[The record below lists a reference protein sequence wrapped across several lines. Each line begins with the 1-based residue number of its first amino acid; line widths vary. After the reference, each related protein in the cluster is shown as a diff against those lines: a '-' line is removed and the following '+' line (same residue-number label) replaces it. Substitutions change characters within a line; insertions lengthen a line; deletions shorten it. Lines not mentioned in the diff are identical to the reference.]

1 MRPNPSPYTRRERED
16 ARRAF
21 RSCNWKDGEYPMRNI
36 LFAAAAAAAVA
47 ATPAIAQVSNQG
59 GLVNVDVSN
68 VLNNLDLLN
77 NTLNNNTVQV
87 PVGVAAAVCG
97 VDANV
102 LAHQRKGNSPVTCTA
117 KNTSQAL
124 KQAAKK
130 QAVPKQ

>member
-1 MRPNPSPYTRRERED
+1 MR
-16 ARRAF
+16 
-21 RSCNWKDGEYPMRNI
+21 KI
-36 LFAAAAAAAVA
+36 LFAAAAAALAT
-47 ATPAIAQVSNQG
+47 TPAMAQISNQG

-68 VLNNLDLLN
+68 VLNDLDLLN

-102 LAHQRKGNSPVTCTA
+102 IAKQRKGN
-117 KNTSQAL
+117 TSYSCPATTTNQAL

-130 QAVPKQ
+130 QAVPKAQ

>member
-1 MRPNPSPYTRRERED
+1 MR
-16 ARRAF
+16 
-21 RSCNWKDGEYPMRNI
+21 KI
-36 LFAAAAAAAVA
+36 LFAAAAVALTTTPAVA
-47 ATPAIAQVSNQG
+47 QISNQG

-68 VLNNLDLLN
+68 VLNDLDLLN

-102 LAHQRKGNSPVTCTA
+102 IAKQRKGN
-117 KNTSQAL
+117 TSYSCPATTTNQAL

-130 QAVPKQ
+130 QAVPKAQ

>member
-1 MRPNPSPYTRRERED
+1 MR
-16 ARRAF
+16 
-21 RSCNWKDGEYPMRNI
+21 KI
-36 LFAAAAAAAVA
+36 LFAAAAAALT
-47 ATPAIAQVSNQG
+47 ATPALAQVSNQG

-68 VLNNLDLLN
+68 VLNDLDLLN

-102 LAHQRKGNSPVTCTA
+102 IAKQRKGN
-117 KNTSQAL
+117 TSYSCPATTTNQAL